1 MKFYSLARYT
11 AIVIMNAVVV
21 IIRFISIIM
30 ARIVGKTV
38 GKSISSSGIAFTSD
52 SKKIIDVVKMYMTG
66 LNYLH
71 F

>member
-1 MKFYSLARYT
+1 LKFYSLARYT

-21 IIRFISIIM
+21 TIRFINIIM

>member
-21 IIRFISIIM
+21 TIRFINIIM